1 MLSDKE
7 KEGCK
12 TILNKL
18 SQQDLITLTDTVTNR
33 LVSPEN
39 ASGKVLISFQL
50 VLYMFLYHMAAYLT
64 CKADSYILSCFRP
77 LCVSSQMIFPYLTR
91 ILTG

>member
-12 TILNKL
+12 AILNKL
-18 SQQDLITLTDTVTNR
+18 PQKDLIILTDTVTNR

-39 ASGKVLISFQL
+39 ASGKIIFVHHFSVCSPEIVLYVGCILGLL
-50 VLYMFLYHMAAYLT
+50 VL
-64 CKADSYILSCFRP
+64 KVIL
-77 LCVSSQMIFPYLTR
+77 IF
-91 ILTG
+91 

>member
-12 TILNKL
+12 IILNKL
-18 SQQDLITLTDTVTNR
+18 PRQDLITLTDTVTNR

-39 ASGKVLISFQL
+39 ASGKINYFDINS
-50 VLYMFLYHMAAYLT
+50 A
-64 CKADSYILSCFRP
+64 
-77 LCVSSQMIFPYLTR
+77 
-91 ILTG
+91 